1 MGDVSDAALLAII
14 RARIRAARLARNLSQ
29 EEVAAAA
36 NIEPRTYQHLE
47 NPTARRKFN
56 PRLETLLAVARA
68 LSIDLGTLVR
78 WAESGELEQ
87 NEAVTNVK
95 RSGRKRNVA
104 KD

>member
-1 MGDVSDAALLAII
+1 MGNVSDAALLAII
-14 RARIRAARLARNLSQ
+14 RARIRAARLASNLSQ

-47 NPTARRKFN
+47 NPTAKRKFN

-68 LSIDLGTLVR
+68 LNVDPGNLVR

-87 NEAVTNVK
+87 NETVTSAK
-95 RSGRKRNVA
+95 RLGRKRTGI